1 MNIHAAEHLDKARI
15 VMVHDLA
22 VTQVFGRDLGHFLI
36 SQGEVPDVDVL
47 LHPLHMDGLGDDGHV
62 PLGTPAEGH
71 LGRDLA
77 VLFAGL
83 GQLRVGEDAMLA
95 LRQRSPRLRHHAVC
109 LHIVDALLLNEEGV
123 LFHLIH
129 SRDDLYIFAQ
139 VGQNGRVEV
148 GYADGFRHSVLA
160 GFLNATIHSKI
171 IAHRLMQQNQINRDH
186 IQLFQRGFHRL
197 ISDLLVLHILDPD
210 LGPDEQ
216 FLTGGQ
222 AICDGT
228 GHTFA

>member
-1 MNIHAAEHLDKARI
+1 MVMSTTLFFEFLCHHISPLLLVNIHAAEHLDKARI

-95 LRQRSPRLRHHAVC
+95 LRQRPTPETPRRMPSYCRCPSAERRRGAVPP
-109 LHIVDALLLNEEGV
+109 NP
-123 LFHLIH
+123 
-129 SRDDLYIFAQ
+129 
-139 VGQNGRVEV
+139 
-148 GYADGFRHSVLA
+148 
-160 GFLNATIHSKI
+160 
-171 IAHRLMQQNQINRDH
+171 QQ
-186 IQLFQRGFHRL
+186 G
-197 ISDLLVLHILDPD
+197 
-210 LGPDEQ
+210 
-216 FLTGGQ
+216 
-222 AICDGT
+222 
-228 GHTFA
+228 

>member
-77 VLFAGL
+77 VLFAGVL
-83 GQLRVGEDAMLA
+83 LSGTFYIMSVDNSLLPVSVSSESVKMPCLPSDRGA
-95 LRQRSPRLRHHAVC
+95 HA
-109 LHIVDALLLNEEGV
+109 
-123 LFHLIH
+123 
-129 SRDDLYIFAQ
+129 
-139 VGQNGRVEV
+139 
-148 GYADGFRHSVLA
+148 
-160 GFLNATIHSKI
+160 
-171 IAHRLMQQNQINRDH
+171 
-186 IQLFQRGFHRL
+186 
-197 ISDLLVLHILDPD
+197 
-210 LGPDEQ
+210 
-216 FLTGGQ
+216 
-222 AICDGT
+222 
-228 GHTFA
+228 

>member
-1 MNIHAAEHLDKARI
+1 
-15 VMVHDLA
+15 
-22 VTQVFGRDLGHFLI
+22 
-36 SQGEVPDVDVL
+36 
-47 LHPLHMDGLGDDGHV
+47 
-62 PLGTPAEGH
+62 
-71 LGRDLA
+71 
-77 VLFAGL
+77 
-83 GQLRVGEDAMLA
+83 MLA

-148 GYADGFRHSVLA
+148 GYADGFRQSVLA

-186 IQLFQRGFHRL
+186 IQLFREVFTASSAICSFF
-197 ISDLLVLHILDPD
+197 ISWTQTLVLMNNSSRVVRLSVMARATP
-210 LGPDEQ
+210 LPRAYRQ
-216 FLTGGQ
+216 PLCP
-222 AICDGT
+222 ADGSQS
-228 GHTFA
+228 